1 MDGWRNAVL
10 NRWNWKSAF
19 LSSLFRGLIF
29 FTTTWSSGWQA
40 AMGAMAAESLLRS
53 VTAGFYGGLTQ
64 QLRLI
69 EPAWKGAALALLVL
83 PSIAHSIEFAMHRLR
98 GTPHLAAGMR
108 ASIAFTVI
116 STLFHLHATRRGAF
130 LSGTGSAPLSSD
142 LRRTPEL
149 AAGFLL
155 SAAILARR
163 AARTFRSSNVLAIP
177 SQNSDPAEN

>member
-1 MDGWRNAVL
+1 MDRWRNAVL
-10 NRWNWKSAF
+10 NRWNWKSAL
-19 LSSLFRGLIF
+19 LSALFRGLIF
-29 FTTTWSSGWQA
+29 LATTWSSGWQA

-64 QLRLI
+64 RFRLI
-69 EPAWKGAALALLVL
+69 EPAWKGAALALIAL

-130 LSGTGSAPLSSD
+130 LSGTGSASLWSD
-142 LRRTPEL
+142 LRRSPAL
-149 AAGFLL
+149 IGGFVLPI
-155 SAAILARR
+155 AILARR
-163 AARTFRSSNVLAIP
+163 CTRTFGSVNVLAIP
-177 SQNSDPAEN
+177 SRNSDPAEN